1 MGECTPQ
8 AIKKITS
15 KLFTLPV
22 QAEVDKAGD
31 TIAHPKGLLPSIDNI
46 MNWDFHCSEICVI
59 LLVMVY
65 TLISPLLL
73 ISCGFQN
80 FIHICRI
87 GAINAAA
94 SMEDC

>member
-1 MGECTPQ
+1 MGECGPQ

-65 TLISPLLL
+65 LHFDFPSVTHQLWFSKLYTY
-73 ISCGFQN
+73 
-80 FIHICRI
+80 
-87 GAINAAA
+87 
-94 SMEDC
+94 M